1 LKKNHLIVL
10 LSFLTLTS
18 FSQTRIRSLSS
29 SSSIKR
35 IDKDEYKIIEAEN
48 FYSQKSSKGFKWF
61 KFTKGIE
68 QKVKRDEDKTHFTNC
83 SNNSYVEVLPTKNLP
98 EEMIGGKTYFPKPGE
113 SATLKYQVNFE
124 TTGKYYVW
132 VRGLSNHDHDN
143 SIHVGLNGKWP
154 NSGKAIYWCTK
165 DQGKWS
171 WTSKQRMKTDDCTP
185 ESERIYIDVTSKGL
199 QSVEF
204 CMREYG
210 LEFDKF
216 VLTKHKNKKPK
227 IKRSK

>member
-98 EEMIGGKTYFPKPGE
+98 EE
-113 SATLKYQVNFE
+113 
-124 TTGKYYVW
+124 
-132 VRGLSNHDHDN
+132 
-143 SIHVGLNGKWP
+143 
-154 NSGKAIYWCTK
+154 
-165 DQGKWS
+165 
-171 WTSKQRMKTDDCTP
+171 
-185 ESERIYIDVTSKGL
+185 
-199 QSVEF
+199 
-204 CMREYG
+204 
-210 LEFDKF
+210 
-216 VLTKHKNKKPK
+216 
-227 IKRSK
+227 